1 MFPKMRTGFST
12 QYERAPPRLVS
23 TCITHVMH
31 EGIRLA
37 TKNMAAA
44 GRTYIQPLDLLA
56 AFKQMACNDEFIE
69 SVALPDTCDLD
80 STDLSLTM
88 ANSLQIE
95 DEEQQEEQA
104 VDPLQFLQTPQEE
117 QEEEEDEDEEELEPF
132 SWPSDA
138 AQQADDELY
147 QMWSSKYTY
156 RSVEEMEEENPQ
168 PIRQALMRTITK
180 MEELIAQL
188 NLA

>member
-1 MFPKMRTGFST
+1 MFPNTMRTGFST

-23 TCITHVMH
+23 TCINHVMQ
-31 EGIRLA
+31 EALRLA
-37 TKNMAAA
+37 TKNMVSAE
-44 GRTYIQPLDLLA
+44 RTYIQPLDLLA

-69 SVALPDTCDLD
+69 SVQLPDTCDLD

-95 DEEQQEEQA
+95 DEEPEVQK
-104 VDPLQFLQTPQEE
+104 PQ
-117 QEEEEDEDEEELEPF
+117 EEEDEEGDELETF

-138 AQQADDELY
+138 AQEADDELY

-156 RSVEEMEEENPQ
+156 RSVQEMEEENPQ

-180 MEELIAQL
+180 MEELIAEL

>member
-1 MFPKMRTGFST
+1 
-12 QYERAPPRLVS
+12 
-23 TCITHVMH
+23 
-31 EGIRLA
+31 
-37 TKNMAAA
+37 
-44 GRTYIQPLDLLA
+44 
-56 AFKQMACNDEFIE
+56 
-69 SVALPDTCDLD
+69 
-80 STDLSLTM
+80 M

-95 DEEQQEEQA
+95 EQQEEQEPE
-104 VDPLQFLQTPQEE
+104 VDPQSLEFLQKPQD
-117 QEEEEDEDEEELEPF
+117 EEEEEGEEGEEGDELEPF

-138 AQQADDELY
+138 AQEADDELY

-156 RSVEEMEEENPQ
+156 RSVEEMDEENPQ